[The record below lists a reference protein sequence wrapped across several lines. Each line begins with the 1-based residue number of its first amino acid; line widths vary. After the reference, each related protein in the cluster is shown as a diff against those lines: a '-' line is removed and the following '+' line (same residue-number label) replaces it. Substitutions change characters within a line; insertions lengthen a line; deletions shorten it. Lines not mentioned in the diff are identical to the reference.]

1 MKYYLS
7 KVTLTTDNTPEGM
20 QKIQALWNDIFTGN
34 IPLLCDTHHHPLKDV
49 IPVSCYSDYISDENG
64 TYDLTIMTKSTDFFI
79 QMEEK
84 VKNGSYLLY
93 EETSKDG
100 NIEACTK
107 QAWSR
112 VWNDQKINRSFTMD
126 YEVSI
131 PQEFSQ
137 DHQAHCYLYIAVKQ

>member
-1 MKYYLS
+1 MNYYLS

-34 IPLLCDTHHHPLKDV
+34 IPLLYDTQHHPLKDV

-64 TYDLTIMTKSTDFFI
+64 SYNLTIMAKSTDFFT

-100 NIEACTK
+100 DIETCTK

-112 VWNDQKINRSFTMD
+112 VWNDKKINRSFTMD